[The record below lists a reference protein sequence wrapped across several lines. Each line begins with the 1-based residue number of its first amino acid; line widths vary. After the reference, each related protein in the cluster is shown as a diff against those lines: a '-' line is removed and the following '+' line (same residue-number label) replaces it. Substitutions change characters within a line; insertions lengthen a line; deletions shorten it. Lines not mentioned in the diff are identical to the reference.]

1 MAVVSVAEYLNTAYD
16 PDVEYVDGVLIERNN
31 GEWLHALAQ
40 SNILFALR
48 RKYPHL
54 KVVPELRSRITE
66 TRYRLPDICVLLAA
80 PQTRYLVDA
89 AYLVVEIL
97 SERDV
102 MSSVI
107 EKLKEYAA
115 KGIPNIWVVDPRLRL
130 LYVYRPATLLE
141 VDGDSITSTDGAV
154 SLSRSEIFAE

>member
-1 MAVVSVAEYLNTAYD
+1 VL
-16 PDVEYVDGVLIERNN
+16 VERHSGD
-31 GEWLHALAQ
+31 WLHGLAQ

-66 TRYRLPDICVLLAA
+66 TRYRLPDICALLAA

-89 AYLVVEIL
+89 AYLIVEIL

-102 MSSVI
+102 MSAVI

-115 KGIPNIWVVDPRLRL
+115 KGVPNIWVVDPRLRL
-130 LYVYRPATLLE
+130 LYVYRPATLIE
-141 VDGDSITSTDGAV
+141 VDGDSITSSDGAV
-154 SLSRSEIFAE
+154 ELSRSEIFAE